1 LPFYENGEPPISL
14 FLRNSQGK
22 ATRFSRENV
31 HTFPGIALASDQ
43 KGRLT
48 DRVKGRKVKPVSP
61 RAAVHFDL
69 SILLPH
75 LGFLARG
82 AELTAAACAL
92 SLAGSVV
99 LGALVAIART
109 SASALLRRIAF
120 VYVDLFRNV
129 PFIVQ
134 LFFFYYGLPEFGI
147 YIDAFTTGVVAL
159 SIAGGAYASDT
170 IRAGILAID
179 QGIIEA
185 AEVSGLSRRKIF
197 TRIVLPIALRT
208 SVRPLGSVLI
218 NMILTS
224 SILSTI
230 TLNELTG
237 SAQIVVS
244 QTYRPFEVYVVL
256 LCAYAALTYLVSLA
270 VTLLHRHLN
279 RDMME
284 AVG

>member
-1 LPFYENGEPPISL
+1 
-14 FLRNSQGK
+14 
-22 ATRFSRENV
+22 
-31 HTFPGIALASDQ
+31 
-43 KGRLT
+43 LT
-48 DRVKGRKVKPVSP
+48 DSAVRDTLKPVSLFGVIV
-61 RAAVHFDL
+61 RFDL
-69 SILLPH
+69 SVLVPH
-75 LGFLARG
+75 LGFLAQG
-82 AELTAAACAL
+82 ALLTAEACAL
-92 SLAGSVV
+92 ALIGSV
-99 LGALVAIART
+99 LMGALVAIART
-109 SASALLRRIAF
+109 SSSKLLRRIAF
-120 VYVDLFRNV
+120 VYVDVFRNV

-134 LFFFYYGLPEFGI
+134 LFFFFYGLPEIGI
-147 YIDAFTTGVVAL
+147 YIDAFTTGVIAL
-159 SIAGGAYASDT
+159 SISGGAYASDA

-185 AEVSGLSRRKIF
+185 AEVSGLSGRVIF

-208 SVRPLGSVLI
+208 AVRPLGSVLI

-256 LCAYAALTYLVSLA
+256 LVIYAVLTYLVSLA
-270 VTLLHRHLN
+270 VTLLHRRLN

-284 AVG
+284 AVS

>member
-1 LPFYENGEPPISL
+1 M
-14 FLRNSQGK
+14 
-22 ATRFSRENV
+22 
-31 HTFPGIALASDQ
+31 
-43 KGRLT
+43 
-48 DRVKGRKVKPVSP
+48 
-61 RAAVHFDL
+61 HFDL

-92 SLAGSVV
+92 SLVGSVV
-99 LGALVAIART
+99 MGALVAIART

-134 LFFFYYGLPEFGI
+134 LFFFYYGLPELGI

-159 SIAGGAYASDT
+159 SIAGGAYASDI

-179 QGIIEA
+179 QGIIDA

-256 LCAYAALTYLVSLA
+256 LCVYAALTYLVSLG